1 MGITGARTHTHTH
14 LEQNRNLL
22 SLHHATFRVSRAR
35 HICTRASYLT
45 STGKRP
51 DWRRK
56 RRSIA
61 LHASSLS
68 VAGKRDGRGTAARH
82 GSLGCQEMTI
92 YRQHSMAV
100 CATISTLQG
109 SHLSAEGCFFFSPSK
124 CVELEHGKRKHQR
137 SAHLGHLSNFLFTSG
152 GRHRDQ
158 WQQENKVW
166 WSHSCIKCCTLRT
179 YKSLNYRS
187 TFLIF
192 PFGQI
197 LRKKAINVSS
207 SLKYQAERRP

>member
-1 MGITGARTHTHTH
+1 MALDSNLSRSRGNHRSTHTHTHTH

-35 HICTRASYLT
+35 HICTRAGYLT

-51 DWRRK
+51 EWRRK

-100 CATISTLQG
+100 SATISTLQG
-109 SHLSAEGCFFFSPSK
+109 SHLSAEGCFFSPPPS
-124 CVELEHGKRKHQR
+124 VW
-137 SAHLGHLSNFLFTSG
+137 SLSTEKES
-152 GRHRDQ
+152 
-158 WQQENKVW
+158 
-166 WSHSCIKCCTLRT
+166 IK
-179 YKSLNYRS
+179 YRS
-187 TFLIF
+187 TWVTFLISSSHGGAIQRSMTAGEQSLLVTQLQRMLHFDNIQIIKLPQHISNF
-192 PFGQI
+192 PFWSNTE
-197 LRKKAINVSS
+197 KKN
-207 SLKYQAERRP
+207 QQ